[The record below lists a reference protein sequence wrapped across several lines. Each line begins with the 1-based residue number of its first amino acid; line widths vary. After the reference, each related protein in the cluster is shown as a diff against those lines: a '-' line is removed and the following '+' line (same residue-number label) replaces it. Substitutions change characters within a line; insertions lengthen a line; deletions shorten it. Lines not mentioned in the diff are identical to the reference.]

1 MLTTQR
7 LLTDLWATWRL
18 VDSVRD
24 HCYDL
29 FTYDEKK
36 QLHDLVVMLKSTRT
50 ISSSDRQWLVESDA
64 NLRAMR
70 APIAAARPYQPWRQ
84 RPRYKARTRA

>member
-1 MLTTQR
+1 M
-7 LLTDLWATWRL
+7 TDLSETWGL
-18 VDSVRD
+18 VNNVRD
-24 HCYDL
+24 RSYDI
-29 FTYDEKK
+29 FAHDEKLR
-36 QLHDLVVMLKSTRT
+36 LHNIVLTLKSTRT
-50 ISSSDRQWLVESDA
+50 ISASDRQWLVESDA